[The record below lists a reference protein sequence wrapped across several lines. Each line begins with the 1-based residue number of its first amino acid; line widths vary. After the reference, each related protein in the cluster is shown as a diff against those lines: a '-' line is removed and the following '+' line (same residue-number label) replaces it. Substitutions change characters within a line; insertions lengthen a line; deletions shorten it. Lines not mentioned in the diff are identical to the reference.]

1 MRSWPADVDI
11 YLLFSP
17 INCRC
22 FNAFTLW
29 SDFHGKFASL
39 EGALY
44 EQRNQALVYKV
55 TVFGKVCS
63 RSFILSFDIFIR

>member
-1 MRSWPADVDI
+1 MGKKKVRAAADI
-11 YLLFSP
+11 YLSFLFY
-17 INCRC
+17 NCRC
-22 FNAFTLW
+22 FNTFKLW

-55 TVFGKVCS
+55 TKSLEKFAPGCL
-63 RSFILSFDIFIR
+63 F

>member
-17 INCRC
+17 INCGC

-29 SDFHGKFASL
+29 SDFHGKFASVEVVL
-39 EGALY
+39 S
-44 EQRNQALVYKV
+44 EQRNQALLKSDKVYFRLFNSNFD
-55 TVFGKVCS
+55 T
-63 RSFILSFDIFIR
+63 FIY